1 MRIQIQ
7 RSARSLMLGLALAS
21 GFASAQTLDTKFACS
36 GIGDDGGEKVTY
48 ADSGE
53 IHLTGDTVKSF
64 RWESAL
70 FRSTHGFDCD
80 IGDEDGLRV
89 KAHGAG
95 VKTAWKVSLIDG
107 RGAREKRGYN
117 FDRGVNCSID
127 IARAG
132 EQLTLLPN
140 CPAMCGSRLN
150 FSTIAIDLKSGVC
163 HYETGAPKK

>member
-1 MRIQIQ
+1 MQRWMR
-7 RSARSLMLGLALAS
+7 LMMLGLMAWSSLV
-21 GFASAQTLDTKFACS
+21 SAQTLDAKFACS

-48 ADSGE
+48 ADTGE
-53 IHLTGDTVKSF
+53 IHLAGEAVKSF

-89 KAHGAG
+89 QASGNRAKA
-95 VKTAWKVSLIDG
+95 AWKVSLVDG

-117 FDRGVNCSID
+117 FDRGVNCSIEIVRLGD
-127 IARAG
+127 
-132 EQLTLLPN
+132 QLALLPN

-150 FSTIAIDLKSGVC
+150 FSTIAIDLKTGAC
-163 HYETGAPKK
+163 HYENLAPKK